1 VLAVEWSERQLP
13 SLFALEIIS
22 DQAEI
27 GEEDKNTLSIGH
39 RSRRRAVIEFV
50 LVFAFRSADG
60 SLPLNLAGGA
70 AQTDRNQI
78 ITLGSGKENAIPN
91 QDGGGFPWR
100 QLCLPQNIFF
110 RTKLGWQ
117 FPA

>member
-27 GEEDKNTLSIGH
+27 REEDKDAFSIGH
-39 RSRRRAVIEFV
+39 RSRRRAVIEGV
-50 LVFAFRSADG
+50 LGFALGSADG

-70 AQTDRNQI
+70 AQTDRKQI
-78 ITLGSGKENAIPN
+78 IALGSGKENAILN

-100 QLCLPQNIFF
+100 
-110 RTKLGWQ
+110 
-117 FPA
+117 